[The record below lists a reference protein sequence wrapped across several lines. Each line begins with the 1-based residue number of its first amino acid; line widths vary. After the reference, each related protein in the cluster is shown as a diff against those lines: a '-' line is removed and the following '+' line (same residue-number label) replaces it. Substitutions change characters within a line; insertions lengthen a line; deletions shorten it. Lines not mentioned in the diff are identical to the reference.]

1 MRKLISIFFAIL
13 MLSSGL
19 ILLDGV
25 ASGSAP
31 PTGTNYYIPITLY
44 NNQTTA
50 TVSNFDQM
58 LTINWSDY
66 SSYLNSNVSN
76 VRFYSSSSLD
86 SSYLLP
92 GWIESGNT
100 TTTTNSTVWVNL
112 TSNTISASGTLTI
125 YMAFLPTTSSWNSTY
140 WGLAPQ
146 LSTTYGQFDNGAH
159 VFTNYWN
166 FKGTSL
172 PNGWSSS
179 TDFTG
184 SVNNGVTITSSS
196 QNAGIY
202 TQLSIPNN
210 IATDLYGLQGS
221 ENSFHITYGS
231 AALSSGTYGQYF
243 GSGYLYDHGTG
254 SSGFN
259 IQVETAETT
268 FASGGFPLQPSYYE
282 LSMIWQGSKFISQAN
297 YSNVI
302 SGTDSTYSSESYLG
316 IAVYQGE
323 TFTVYWTDMR
333 TPPPSN
339 VMPATSFR
347 AVQQAVQTYTLSFH
361 STGLPSGTNV
371 AITVN
376 GTEVSSTS
384 GYNNFSLANGTYSY
398 TILTNVTGYFT
409 NTTSGTITINGEN
422 VSETIKWY
430 PSWYHITFS
439 ETGFSYTGVGWEIK
453 LTNSTSS
460 LYNNVTSGTSSYL
473 NISKTSQ
480 GSYTYYITSYNPNYS
495 PSPSTGTID
504 VVWGSPQNI
513 ITNISFTF
521 RYVPYPVP
529 QSNSPKAEVF
539 QSSTL
544 VSLNITDIVPINL
557 TNPESSA
564 TSTNQQVYVE
574 INWSNYT
581 QYLSSDHS
589 NVRMSSSE
597 TLTPS
602 SKLYSWIQGSDV
614 GQKVWINLGNETIPA
629 DGSLIIYMMFLPIK
643 TNDWGPHW
651 GYQGGGSNDNGANVF
666 SYYNTL
672 TSSSG
677 FSIYSKNG
685 GGASFGSEGVHF
697 YASDT
702 SGSNVVVLQQSFSTH
717 YIWEDSANISQVSA
731 LSGGLLAP
739 IALSL
744 TSNAQSVENGTG
756 NGYTITITNM
766 VGGTV
771 GSNTKLELQTIN
783 QASTG
788 SSNTITNTVLNGVG
802 MSDTSGTYS
811 LYWPSTGSE
820 TGTLSLGGN
829 GANTSISSSDSTYS
843 TGTYYV
849 AIIVYNYGYGGTFT
863 GLRAIQPPPSN
874 VFPTYRFE
882 SSVSEIINIT
892 SGVANNFT
900 GTLVSSYNNTYSYY
914 TYNIPLFSSTQTF
927 FFVMNSSWILNNV
940 YAQSYTETNYSLT
953 VKSYTTTN
961 PSYILYSY
969 LPSGTVFITGTSIG
983 GNTYQFTILQPTPNL
998 SREVESYV
1006 SLNPPSA
1013 VNFLA
1018 GALISPNDYQ
1028 ITATTITSTGN
1039 EYPIQLS
1046 PNSTSSNSY
1055 QQFLQLNQD
1064 GKSINNQFS
1073 NIKFYSGTTELYAW
1087 IQSINGSPGSETA
1100 SIWINIP
1107 TETSQTI
1114 DLYVYPTNYSFLG
1127 TYLGKAGTSTDN
1139 FLNVFPNG
1147 FTNYNYAG
1155 TYVTGDFTGLVF
1167 NVKPP
1172 INFPANAYFQIDQ
1185 HSTSTSY
1192 NLFIKNISG
1201 EITDGVYYTGTGSN
1215 QYSSTGTNT
1224 LSYGYILSNLQGS
1237 VYYDTNNVFRTLSY
1251 NGNGQ
1256 FFNYN
1261 GGNGLNIT
1269 FSDFSPISVLGGMP
1283 EVTIGNPSL
1292 FTVTSSTSQ
1301 TVQNGRF
1308 TATLGDTYNI
1318 VVKDTFG
1325 DVIGSLTTTITK
1337 PYQTSLVNVSIYP
1350 VTFTNIN
1357 ATETSFTI
1365 EHNNITK
1372 ELFYLGYDQSYIVWI
1387 GSGEYNFTVSP
1398 VNKSSTDYKI
1408 NINSM
1413 SYILSDGPLL
1423 QDISANISSV
1433 NTTLYTQGKQI
1444 YNQTYNGNLNST
1456 QRYLQEVNSG
1466 SYSYQFVP
1474 KNATLVAN
1482 GMDITLWI
1490 TGKGGNLIDNA
1501 SLSYLLWKNLSL
1513 EYVNLSSQ
1521 YNVTASLLSYGP
1533 HSITI
1538 KVVLNQSQIQTLQ
1551 TSTSGAEVSLYS
1563 PFTTGSVQN
1572 IALGSINPTTTN
1584 IQNVTGIWA
1593 FMGFSSNPPYSIASA
1608 QFILWFMEQPTGR
1621 AIVELIVLIG
1631 AVFELI
1637 FYINARNRIKTSA
1650 KFKAI
1655 YDKVG
1660 TQGGR

>member
-19 ILLDGV
+19 ILLDQVGV
-25 ASGSAP
+25 ASASTLP
-31 PTGTNYYIPITLY
+31 PTTNYVPITLY

-50 TVSNFDQM
+50 TVANFDQM

-76 VRFYSSSSLD
+76 VRFYSSSSLN

-259 IQVETAETT
+259 IQVETAGTT

-339 VMPATSFR
+339 VMPATSFG

-371 AITVN
+371 EIDVN
-376 GTEVSSTS
+376 GTYVNSTS
-384 GYNNFSLANGTYSY
+384 GYNNFTLANGTYSY
-398 TILTNVTGYFT
+398 TISAISGYYT

-927 FFVMNSSWILNNV
+927 FFIMNSSWILNNV

-969 LPSGTVFITGTSIG
+969 LPSGTVFITGKSIG

-1028 ITATTITSTGN
+1028 ITATD
-1039 EYPIQLS
+1039 LS
-1046 PNSTSSNSY
+1046 SS
-1055 QQFLQLNQD
+1055 
-1064 GKSINNQFS
+1064 
-1073 NIKFYSGTTELYAW
+1073 SGT
-1087 IQSINGSPGSETA
+1087 
-1100 SIWINIP
+1100 
-1107 TETSQTI
+1107 
-1114 DLYVYPTNYSFLG
+1114 
-1127 TYLGKAGTSTDN
+1127 
-1139 FLNVFPNG
+1139 
-1147 FTNYNYAG
+1147 
-1155 TYVTGDFTGLVF
+1155 
-1167 NVKPP
+1167 
-1172 INFPANAYFQIDQ
+1172 
-1185 HSTSTSY
+1185 
-1192 NLFIKNISG
+1192 
-1201 EITDGVYYTGTGSN
+1201 
-1215 QYSSTGTNT
+1215 
-1224 LSYGYILSNLQGS
+1224 
-1237 VYYDTNNVFRTLSY
+1237 
-1251 NGNGQ
+1251 
-1256 FFNYN
+1256 
-1261 GGNGLNIT
+1261 
-1269 FSDFSPISVLGGMP
+1269 
-1283 EVTIGNPSL
+1283 
-1292 FTVTSSTSQ
+1292 Q
-1301 TVQNGRF
+1301 TVENGIF
-1308 TATLGDTYNI
+1308 SGTLGDTYNI
-1318 VVKDTFG
+1318 TVKDTFG
-1325 DVIGSLTTTITK
+1325 DTIGYLKTTISR

-1372 ELFYLGYDQSYIVWI
+1372 DLFYLGYDQSYIVWI

-1650 KFKAI
+1650 KFQAI